1 MYQAFSDLAWDAIR
15 EQHQKNWDVL
25 KNSYGLIPPSGFK
38 ERSLAEIARD
48 CVCTCSKYLGSQTG
62 SNVPPYCFSS
72 LVDHLLV
79 TFAYQF
85 FCDNLE
91 PKHLTKYLK
100 ILFDCTYLRNE
111 SQDQEENFL
120 SNRRK
125 QYRKWI
131 QEITNI
137 QKHCQCDLDAS
148 ISSPISLSPDTALLP
163 PNWLFSLTFSGSG
176 IMSPFKI
183 GLDAFHF
190 VKFMENK
197 GKNPNLTLV
206 EKLTNFLV
214 KSDFIPLLIKQETRN
229 TSMVYTSYV
238 PRTQYIEPPLV
249 LELREAIS
257 IPNPPE
263 HGNICIT
270 KWDNL
275 GKVQRIEMPRKR
287 PFESVSRPFTAL
299 PWQKDSYITTTP
311 LPAQSY
317 SPKNKCC
324 SHDII
329 IDQELQL
336 LFNSYLVECN
346 YHGHAIAKIL
356 NCLFRHPPGENN
368 PRNNRAYLALL
379 TMVPRIRA
387 PISHAAFIEF
397 IDNVI
402 SRRLS
407 DLERS
412 SFGNE
417 MLRWGNQ
424 FIDQL
429 NKEGLPVLEEFFLWS
444 VCEQISS
451 AEQVFLEIK
460 RCFFPDGEFCRED
473 LLFYRLLPQES
484 CQSLSDKYKDLRCTS
499 PTKQTK
505 LELDNMIDCLDT
517 AAVGTFLSAIN
528 LYCTQIEIGLSG
540 ELSLPRDTADQATIF
555 D

>member
-1 MYQAFSDLAWDAIR
+1 MHQAFSDLTWDAIR
-15 EQHQKNWDVL
+15 GQHQKNWDVL

-48 CVCTCSKYLGSQTG
+48 CVYTCSKYLCSQTG
-62 SNVPPYCFSS
+62 PNAPPYCFSS

-79 TFAYQF
+79 TFAYHF

-163 PNWLFSLTFSGSG
+163 PNWFFSLTFSGSG

-183 GLDAFHF
+183 GSDAFHF
-190 VKFMENK
+190 VTFMEK
-197 GKNPNLTLV
+197 KAKNPNLTLI

-238 PRTQYIEPPLV
+238 PRTQHIEPPLI

-257 IPNPPE
+257 ISASKE
-263 HGNICIT
+263 HEKHYVTHWDDSGNLIKI
-270 KWDNL
+270 KSQYIPYE
-275 GKVQRIEMPRKR
+275 V
-287 PFESVSRPFTAL
+287 VSRPFTAL
-299 PWQKDSYITTTP
+299 PWQKDPYITTTP

-407 DLERS
+407 DLESS
-412 SFGNE
+412 SFGNAI
-417 MLRWGNQ
+417 LKWGNQ

-460 RCFFPDGEFCRED
+460 RCFFPGGEFYRED

-484 CQSLSDKYKDLRCTS
+484 CQSLSNKYKDLRRTS
-499 PTKQTK
+499 STKQTK
-505 LELDNMIDCLDT
+505 ELDNMIDCLDT

-540 ELSLPRDTADQATIF
+540 ELNLPRDPADQATIF